1 MTNEAVHA
9 IESKS
14 IILVEDDK
22 ALRES
27 IAEYLTCVGFD
38 VTAVGDGLN
47 FFCILGEKKFAAAII
62 DQGLPDLDGLRLVEY
77 IHANTSMRCIIL
89 TARDAIESRIAG
101 YDAGADLYMV
111 KPVDCRELVSALT
124 NSIKRKNA
132 DESGYKSAIWRLNRS
147 NTTLISPD
155 LAMIS
160 LTGKEFDFIRCLAA
174 APEQV
179 VTRQEIMVALQYM
192 NDEFANR
199 ALESLVR
206 RLRRKIERAAKESPI
221 ITRHGVGYSFAM
233 PITIV

>member
-1 MTNEAVHA
+1 MTNETVHA
-9 IESKS
+9 IERES

-27 IAEYLTCVGFD
+27 IAEYLNCVGFD

-47 FFCILGEKKFAAAII
+47 FFRTLAEKKFAAAII
-62 DQGLPDLDGLRLVEY
+62 DRGLPDLDGLRLVEY
-77 IHANTSMRCIIL
+77 IHANTSTRCIIL
-89 TARDAIESRIAG
+89 TARDAVESRIAG

-111 KPVDCRELVSALT
+111 KPVDCRELVSALSNT
-124 NSIKRKNA
+124 VRRRRS
-132 DESGYKSAIWRLNRS
+132 DESGGKSAIWRLNRG
-147 NTTLISPD
+147 NATLISPD
-155 LAMIS
+155 LSMIP
-160 LTGKEFDFIRCLAA
+160 LTGKELDFIRCLAA

-179 VTRQEIMVALQYM
+179 IARQEIMTSLQYQ

-206 RLRRKIERAAKESPI
+206 RLRRKIERAAKDSPI

-233 PITIV
+233 PITII

>member
-1 MTNEAVHA
+1 MKKEPMHA
-9 IESKS
+9 LERTS

-38 VTAVGDGLN
+38 VTAVGDGLD
-47 FFCILGEKKFAAAII
+47 FFRNLGEKTFAAAII

-77 IHANTSMRCIIL
+77 LHANSSIRCIIL
-89 TARDAIESRIAG
+89 TARDAVESRIAG

-111 KPVDCRELVSALT
+111 KPVDCRELASALS

-132 DESGYKSAIWRLNRS
+132 EGTGERSAVWRLNRG
-147 NTTLISPD
+147 NATLISPD
-155 LAMIS
+155 LSMIP
-160 LTGKEFDFIRCLAA
+160 LTGKEFDFIRCLAT

-179 VTRQEIMVALQYM
+179 VARQEIMTSLQYQ

-233 PITIV
+233 PVTII